1 MVTSIIVSLVP
12 FQTLIYIF
20 PTLLFFISLI
30 ARLILTFTTK
40 NDIMKEL
47 FKYTQE
53 TTTSVLKNITNEANL
68 DVSKILQEVVAKAI
82 TLKQMPPLN
91 PDTSNDNILINQERK
106 KRNSH
111 FLYGLIID
119 SLALSIANG
128 VIIMFEAQNLFY
140 GFILLFVGVVLCSL
154 GFTALYADRQGL
166 ATFIALLIT
175 GVLFLSELLYL
186 LTSDVSWFYKI
197 PEYFFIVTLILIV
210 IVAFHEFRKKRKQK
224 RNSPNTQS

>member
-1 MVTSIIVSLVP
+1 MVTSITVSLAP

-20 PTLLFFISLI
+20 PTLLFFISLT

-53 TTTSVLKNITNEANL
+53 TTTSVLKNITNIADL
-68 DVSKILQEVVAKAI
+68 DVNKILQEAVSKLV
-82 TLKQMPPLN
+82 TPKQASLFN
-91 PDTSNDNILINQERK
+91 PDIFNNNTLINQERN

-154 GFTALYADRQGL
+154 GFTALYVERRGL
-166 ATFIALLIT
+166 ATFIALIIT
-175 GVLFLSELLYL
+175 GILFLSELLYL

-197 PEYFFIVTLILIV
+197 TEYFAIVTVIIIV
-210 IVAFHEFRKKRKQK
+210 IVAFHELRKKRKQK
-224 RNSPNTQS
+224 RNSHNT